1 ILKQFQIGTTSKV
14 SELCIEKIDTY
25 KNNIVVVNVF
35 TSWYLYKKGGIYMT
49 KIVLS
54 LLIGSTLGSAI
65 IQPTVMVYASVV

>member
-1 ILKQFQIGTTSKV
+1 MRIFQLFIFKQ
-14 SELCIEKIDTY
+14 KIDTY

-35 TSWYLYKKGGIYMT
+35 TSWYLYKKGGIYMK